1 MNLDLIRRAKAN
13 SIMQDDSQRRIIT
26 RMAIDFY
33 NYNQEPYTLAKIK
46 SRYPD
51 TYTDLQHYI
60 VATDLSRALT
70 RQLAKIFQQDPSIV
84 LDGASDNLAT
94 FY

>member
-1 MNLDLIRRAKAN
+1 MNLDLIRRAKVN
-13 SIMQDDSQRRIIT
+13 SIMQDDLQRRTIT

-51 TYTDLQHYI
+51 TYTDLQHYV
-60 VATDLSRALT
+60 VAIDLSRALT
-70 RQLAKIFQQDPSIV
+70 RQLAKIFQQDPSIEIGRAHV
-84 LDGASDNLAT
+84 
-94 FY
+94 